1 MKHAYLILAHNNF
14 YTLKVL
20 LKLLDNENN
29 DIYIHIDKKTRNVP
43 KEEILSVVQKSN
55 LHWVTPIKTYWGHSS
70 LVNAELKLIK
80 TAILNVEYEYLHL
93 ISGVDLPLKKQ
104 SEIHKF
110 FEDNKGKE
118 FVGFSNLKNNYEYRV
133 KYYYWLQKYEKNSK
147 IIAKLQ
153 EILTKFQKILKVNRL
168 KNSNINIQKGCQWVS
183 ITGDFAKYIIKQEKW
198 IQKFF
203 ANTNCSDEL
212 LMQTILINSPFAKNI
227 YNKNDEYKSCLREID
242 WERGSPYV
250 WKKEDKDI
258 LLSSNNIF
266 ARKFDENVDK
276 EIMKIIMNNFIER

>member
-80 TAILNVEYEYLHL
+80 TAILNGEYEYLHL

-118 FVGFSNLKNNYEYRV
+118 FVGFSNLKNNYEDRV

-212 LMQTILINSPFAKNI
+212 LMQIILINSPFAKNI

>member
-1 MKHAYLILAHNNF
+1 M
-14 YTLKVL
+14 
-20 LKLLDNENN
+20 
-29 DIYIHIDKKTRNVP
+29 P

-80 TAILNVEYEYLHL
+80 TAILNGEYEYLHL

-118 FVGFSNLKNNYEYRV
+118 FVGFSNLKNDYEDRV